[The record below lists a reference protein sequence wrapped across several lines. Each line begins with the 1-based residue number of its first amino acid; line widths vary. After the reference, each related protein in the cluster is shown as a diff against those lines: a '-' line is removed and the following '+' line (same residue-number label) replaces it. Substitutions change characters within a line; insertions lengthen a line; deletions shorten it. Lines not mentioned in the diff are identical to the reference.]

1 MWICC
6 FGVQALFVVDAKLQ
20 QILVFGEP
28 VSVSLARSLLV
39 PSRLN
44 VLGCPTENMFGFLLG
59 QQLPDKL
66 PTILPPTQGN
76 LLAPAVFM
84 CSFVVLADLYVLG
97 VVPAAGP
104 FLVCAFVFVFE
115 VSLGEHR
122 SCARSFP
129 LGLRFL
135 SDGAV
140 LQGRSSCPCTS
151 TPRATGSRW
160 PTVSFST
167 LAGMR
172 AAPLRSAL
180 RRSEVT
186 VWSRLR
192 GDALPQP
199 LAAGRYP
206 AGAAALLRAAAVR
219 RGLRQRLR
227 RELRRPR
234 RQPERRAERTHRLLR
249 MKMPHEVE
257 VLCPHRHGLR
267 SPRPQRLG

>member
-1 MWICC
+1 
-6 FGVQALFVVDAKLQ
+6 
-20 QILVFGEP
+20 
-28 VSVSLARSLLV
+28 
-39 PSRLN
+39 
-44 VLGCPTENMFGFLLG
+44 MFGFLLG

-186 VWSRLR
+186 VWPGSAATRCLNLSLQV
-192 GDALPQP
+192 GILLGLLHSYVLQLFDEGSANVSGENCVDLDANQS
-199 LAAGRYP
+199 G
-206 AGAAALLRAAAVR
+206 V
-219 RGLRQRLR
+219 QN
-227 RELRRPR
+227 
-234 RQPERRAERTHRLLR
+234 
-249 MKMPHEVE
+249 
-257 VLCPHRHGLR
+257 VLIGC
-267 SPRPQRLG
+267 